1 MRSFGRHGNRPVF
14 AVDRFS
20 SPEQQ
25 STDFSKRA
33 FLGITRTIKGRIEA
47 AAAAATA
54 AAAAA
59 AAAAAEAAA
68 AAAQTFVK
76 TFSLLQ
82 WSSCFCNVLSNR
94 QRPQLSASFMT
105 QIT

>member
-59 AAAAAEAAA
+59 AAEAAA